1 MLRAQHDQISAL
13 ASDRPDQAFNIYP
26 FCQGEWND
34 VGRSRPA
41 PRNFLHLKI
50 PAGKVERGERKRT
63 ADEVKADWMMSK
75 PGADPTS
82 GMSLGD
88 TLRLPK
94 RLYGT

>member
-1 MLRAQHDQISAL
+1 
-13 ASDRPDQAFNIYP
+13 
-26 FCQGEWND
+26 

-41 PRNFLHLKI
+41 PRNFLHLRI